1 MKILNKF
8 FNLVGK
14 VVVSAGGFIGLFYI
28 VSMVVKFVSP
38 IVNRVC
44 RLINANLNIVFSS
57 FFILFLL
64 VLAVSIIKEKGLFDK

>member
-44 RLINANLNIVFSS
+44 GLINANLNIVFSS
-57 FFILFLL
+57 FFILFLI

>member
-1 MKILNKF
+1 MKILDKF

-14 VVVSAGGFIGLFYI
+14 VVVSAGGFIGFFYI
-28 VSMVVKFVSP
+28 VSMIVKFLSP
-38 IVNRVC
+38 IVNGVC